1 MSDAITARIKRLG
14 VSLLALI
21 VVSSTAFGQSSDSEE
36 TSFVLIENKSDK
48 LAKVAVPGGKAVRVQ
63 PGESDIR
70 VDIDVTT
77 RNGVEVKAW
86 WISEPRQLCVIFVR
100 YEGRAV
106 VGGKKKIRCLGN

>member
-1 MSDAITARIKRLG
+1 MKHLG
-14 VSLLALI
+14 TLLVSLLLF
-21 VVSSTAFGQSSDSEE
+21 SSAAFGQSEDAE
-36 TSFVLIENKSDK
+36 TSFVLLENKSAK
-48 LAKVAVPGGKAVRVQ
+48 LAKVAVPGGKAVRLK
-63 PGESDIR
+63 PGETDVR